1 MERTAFRTLLAAGVA
16 SAALI
21 QSTPVWAQSRS
32 EVQLNPVVVNA
43 GEGGEDGTGTGK
55 VKGVVAR
62 KTTTGSKTATDITQ
76 VPQSVSVVG
85 REEMD
90 AQGAQKADEALRYT
104 AGVFTQPYGSDT
116 DTNWMF
122 VRGFQATAEG
132 VYLDGLQLYS
142 YAFGGFYVDS
152 FGLERVEVLKGPASV
167 LYGGSNPGGIVN
179 YVSKRPTF
187 GRQRYAET
195 GVNDAGTAYLGFDIG
210 DTANNDTVAYRMTG
224 KIAGGNGYT
233 DYQDGWR
240 GIISPSITWKPD
252 EQTALTVYANLTYI
266 DENHNGD
273 NFLPYEGTVVDR
285 VVGGVNYGRIK
296 PGVNLSE
303 PAIDYY
309 KRQQGSIGYEFEHT
323 FDNDWTVRSN
333 ARFIGTK
340 NQELSVYGNG
350 WAAGLAPD
358 QLSRIN
364 WEADTSARA
373 FSIDN
378 QIEGKV
384 ETGALEHTL
393 LAGLEYKYYNIDN
406 KQEYNRWDPDGNP
419 IDPFDPIHGSV
430 LLPRELQTNENL
442 TLKSVGVYVQDQIR
456 FGDGWLTTLNG
467 RYDRA
472 SLDLDN
478 GATIWGTSP
487 DLSASYG
494 KFSGRAGLAY
504 EFDNGLTPY
513 VSIASFFNPIVGKDG
528 LTGELFTPETGTQY
542 EVGLK
547 YRPTFIDG
555 LFTLSFFDLTRQ
567 NVPTYYDTFSQT
579 QTGEV
584 RSRGFEAE
592 ARINVTE
599 DFRVTGAFTAYDV
612 DVTKA
617 DAFSAATVGKTPTGV
632 PEVQAS
638 LFADYTFRGDAWY
651 DGVTIGG
658 GLRYVGKSWAD
669 TVNTLAVPAATLAD
683 LKLGYKKDNWGVDL
697 NVTNL
702 FDKTYVASCQSAT
715 ACYYGEG
722 RSFKLKLRTTW

>member
-1 MERTAFRTLLAAGVA
+1 MDRTIFKALLAASVA
-16 SAALI
+16 GGALTYAA
-21 QSTPVWAQSRS
+21 SSWAQSKP
-32 EVQLNPVVVNA
+32 EVQLNPVVVNS
-43 GEGGEDGTGTGK
+43 GEGGEGDTGVGK
-55 VKGVVAR
+55 VKGVVVK
-62 KTTTGSKTATDITQ
+62 KTTTGSKTATDITE

-90 AQGAQKADEALRYT
+90 QQGAQKADEALRYT
-104 AGVFTQPYGSDT
+104 AGVFTQPFGSDT

-179 YVSKRPTF
+179 YVGKRPAF
-187 GRQRYAET
+187 ERIRYAET
-195 GVNDAGTAYLGFDIG
+195 GINDAGTAYLGFDIG
-210 DTANNDTVAYRMTG
+210 DTANNNTVAYRMTG

-252 EQTALTVYANLTYI
+252 EQTSLAIYSNLTRI

-273 NFLPYEGTVVDR
+273 NFLPYDGTVVDR

-296 PGVNLSE
+296 PGTNLSE
-303 PAIDYY
+303 PDIDYY
-309 KRQQGSIGYEFEHT
+309 KRTQGSIGYELEHT
-323 FDNDWTVRSN
+323 FDNEWTVRSN
-333 ARFIGTK
+333 ARFIATK

-350 WAAGLAPD
+350 WAATLAPD

-364 WEADTSARA
+364 WEANTRAKA

-378 QIEGKV
+378 QVEGKV
-384 ETGALEHTL
+384 ETGPMEHTL

-406 KQEYNRWDPDGNP
+406 KQEYNRWNPDGNP
-419 IDPFDPIHGSV
+419 LNPFNPVYGSP
-430 LLPRELQTNENL
+430 LLPRELQTNENF
-442 TLKSVGVYVQDQIR
+442 TLKSLGVYVQDQIR

-494 KFSGRAGLAY
+494 RFSGRAGLAY

-513 VSIASFFNPIVGKDG
+513 ASIATFFNPIVGKDG
-528 LTGELFTPETGTQY
+528 VTGELFEPETGTQY

-547 YRPTFIDG
+547 YRPSFIDG
-555 LFTLSFFDLTRQ
+555 LFTLSLFDLTRQ
-567 NVPTYYDTFSQT
+567 NVPTYISPFAQL

-592 ARINVTE
+592 AKINVND

-617 DAFSAATVGKTPTGV
+617 DAFSAGTIGKTPTGT

-638 LFADYTFRGDAWY
+638 VSADYTFRGDAWY
-651 DGVTIGG
+651 DGVTVGG

-669 TVNTLAVPAATLAD
+669 NVNTLAVPAVTLAD
-683 LKLGYKKDNWGVDL
+683 LKLGYEKNNWGVDL

-702 FDKTYVASCQSAT
+702 FDKEYVASCQSPT

-722 RSFKLKLRTTW
+722 RSFKLKLHTTW